1 MCTLEKRGS
10 LFILTLTSHD
20 DEQHRLNPTLL
31 SSILTAISKVNS
43 QATVGSAL
51 VTTAH
56 GRFFCN
62 GFDFR
67 YAQAAGSQSEA
78 RIRLRRMSDSLRP
91 VIAALFS
98 LPMPTV
104 AAVSGHAAAA
114 GLILAMAHDYVL
126 MRSDRGVLYM
136 PEVDLGITVPDY
148 FAAVVTAKI
157 GPAMALRDV
166 LLRGMKVRAKEAV
179 EMGIVNTAHDSEDG
193 TVEAAM
199 RMGEELARKKWVG
212 DVYGEIRKRLYPQ
225 VCGVLCLTLQPIVSK
240 I

>member
-1 MCTLEKRGS
+1 
-10 LFILTLTSHD
+10 
-20 DEQHRLNPTLL
+20 
-31 SSILTAISKVNS
+31 
-43 QATVGSAL
+43 
-51 VTTAH
+51 
-56 GRFFCN
+56 
-62 GFDFR
+62 
-67 YAQAAGSQSEA
+67 
-78 RIRLRRMSDSLRP
+78 
-91 VIAALFS
+91 
-98 LPMPTV
+98 
-104 AAVSGHAAAA
+104 
-114 GLILAMAHDYVL
+114 
-126 MRSDRGVLYM
+126 M